1 MTGPGFLQT
10 YTEKYTRQLNSKTV
24 VIFDEFLNDDLI
36 VKLQAAGIRNLII
49 TNITDY
55 MSTIVK
61 EKARKKRGFS
71 NLDFLDEYVR
81 LHKTIPLG
89 MEIIRLKDFVKIGT
103 ETKHTYNFEYEENKR
118 L

>member
-1 MTGPGFLQT
+1 MTGSGFLQT

-61 EKARKKRGFS
+61 EKARKKEG
-71 NLDFLDEYVR
+71 VQ
-81 LHKTIPLG
+81 
-89 MEIIRLKDFVKIGT
+89 
-103 ETKHTYNFEYEENKR
+103 
-118 L
+118 